1 MTTTLAK
8 PTASLFDLASD
19 AIQLDRAINE
29 AAEGL
34 LSDDPEEAAA
44 AAALLESLIATEGQT
59 RQAIDA
65 KADSWC
71 WAIDR
76 IRAQAAARQAHAGR
90 LAELAAADA
99 RKADALQ
106 ETLLRQLLA
115 LTPEATDFN
124 LPSHKLTSR
133 KSTAVE
139 LDIEPMDLPAEYQRT
154 KITISADRTALAAA
168 LKAGATLDGAHLVNR
183 RSWKLA

>member
-1 MTTTLAK
+1 MTTTLSR

-19 AIQLDRAINE
+19 AIQLDRAIND

-34 LSDDPEEAAA
+34 LSDDPAEAAA
-44 AAALLESLIATEGQT
+44 AAALLEELISAEGQT
-59 RQAIDA
+59 RQAIEA
-65 KADSWC
+65 KADAWC

-76 IRAQAAARQAHAGR
+76 IRGQAAARLAHAGR

-115 LTPEATDFN
+115 LTPDATNFE
-124 LPSHKLTSR
+124 LPDHKLTSR
-133 KSTAVE
+133 RSTAVE
-139 LDIEPMDLPAEYQRT
+139 LDVEPMDLPEAFLRT
-154 KITISADRTALAAA
+154 KTTISPDKTALAAA
-168 LKAGATLDGAHLVNR
+168 LKAGQTIDGAHLVER
-183 RSWKLA
+183 RSWKIG